1 MITPNDESPRST
13 SRSPRRPREDGSAQ
27 PQRIKLGDAR
37 GKGTNFSL
45 ALLSAGVPSTAVAL
59 LGGAAG
65 ERFRAMHEE
74 RGLKITAVPNSAETR
89 TNVKVIDGDGVCTEF
104 NQTVTVTESELDDVI
119 AVLDALVATGE
130 HKIMHMAGSL
140 PAGAPKSFYRTLCER
155 YGDRVACIVDADGE
169 ALKAAVAAKIPP
181 VLLKPNKAELEGLVG
196 RPLTN
201 ESVVEA
207 AREVRAATGGRAS
220 VIVTLG
226 ENGAVFVGANGGGT
240 VRVSAVKVPVVRGF
254 TAAGDTFSPRSSR
267 ACCAITRRRRGRAAR
282 GFRCARRGRVGGD
295 ACRAKGCGEKVALE
309 GSEIPR
315 ISRSI
320 YNRRRCWRV
329 FFVSKQKTS
338 QRVYR

>member
-1 MITPNDESPRST
+1 MITLTMNPALDLTLHLAGPAKTGALNRSVSSSVT
-13 SRSPRRPREDGSAQ
+13 HG
-27 PQRIKLGDAR
+27 

-45 ALLSAGVPSTAVAL
+45 ALLSAGVPSAAVAL

-74 RGLKITAVPNSAETR
+74 RGLKITAVPISAETR

-254 TAAGDTFSPRSSR
+254 TAAGDTFLATFVARVLRDNGGEGAVVP
-267 ACCAITRRRRGRAAR
+267 ARGLQVRGDAGASAAMRAA
-282 GFRCARRGRVGGD
+282 AR
-295 ACRAKGCGEKVALE
+295 AAAEKVALE
-309 GSEIPR
+309 GSEIPAN
-315 ISRSI
+315 ISLDI
-320 YNRRRCWRV
+320 
-329 FFVSKQKTS
+329 
-338 QRVYR
+338 